1 MADLGI
7 KVVIEAVDKMTAPM
21 RRLHQTTRQL
31 GLGFKVSEKKLTN
44 LQQQLGQV
52 KQFSKLKAEVGKT
65 SQAFKQ
71 AQSKVSHL
79 SAAMLA
85 SQKPN
90 QILKN
95 QMHAAKKANE
105 QLRSSL
111 AHQRHELSRLA
122 KSLGRAGLA
131 TNNLKQT
138 EASLAQQISHTTDK
152 LGHQKVVAAS
162 LSRVTQRMKQMR
174 TAMGKTAREA
184 GLLTA
189 KLTALGGV
197 AAWGFKRQFIDT
209 AAEFERFQTILVTT
223 EGSSEKAKKA
233 MTWVTDFTSK
243 TPYELAQVTGAFVKM
258 RSYGLDPTHGL
269 LKSLGNAS
277 AAMGKD
283 LNQAVE
289 AMADAAVG
297 ENERLKEFGITAKTV
312 GNEIQYLYTNKQG
325 FQETLTAGKDDREAI
340 QAVLKQIFD
349 SKYDGA
355 MQRLSKTWGGML
367 SNLSDEWVNFK
378 KSVMDA
384 GAFDFL
390 KKKLRGILETI
401 HQLKKS
407 GQLKQ
412 MAQDFAKRI
421 THSIKT
427 LWQFGQQA
435 SQTISHLYQSTQRL
449 LQPLGGMKAI
459 FIGLGALLAS
469 KLVFAILSLGKS
481 MVMLGVDSALLCHK
495 MLAGFGGVGA
505 SLKGLVLG
513 IRAVSVAMMTTPLG
527 LLLTA
532 VVGVTVMVIKFWDR
546 IKTFAGG
553 VVQEFAKNAPGLV
566 KLINIIK
573 PSFVGLGKLF
583 SWVYNLIS
591 KFISPT
597 KATSK
602 QLAIAAN
609 AGKAFGRILGK
620 SFTWVSHLFSTI
632 HSKITAI
639 TDGFKAFHLF
649 GAKTTSPH
657 LRKTISHHIKANQKP
672 YQRLDTSRLT
682 HAAKSTVNHTS
693 YMTIVQ
699 RHDEDGE
706 ALARRI
712 AQEEIKAQNQAQAA
726 QKRSLLYDH
735 GGVML

>member
-85 SQKPN
+85 SQKPS

-111 AHQRHELSRLA
+111 ADQRHELSSLA

-138 EASLAQQISHTTDK
+138 EASLSQQISRTTDK

-223 EGSSEKAKKA
+223 EGSSEKAKKS
-233 MTWVTDFTSK
+233 MDWVSTFASK
-243 TPYELAQVTGAFVKM
+243 TPYELSKVTNAFVKL
-258 RSYGLDPTHGL
+258 RGYGLDPTKGL
-269 LKSLGNAS
+269 LQSIGDAS
-277 AAMGKD
+277 SGMGKD
-283 LNQAVE
+283 LNQVVE
-289 AMADAAVG
+289 AMADAVVG
-297 ENERLKEFGITAKTV
+297 ESERLKDLSITTKTV
-312 GNEIQYLYTNKQG
+312 GNEIQYMYTNKQG
-325 FQETLTAGKDDREAI
+325 FGEILTANKDDRAGI
-340 QAVLKQIFD
+340 QAVIQKIFNE
-349 SKYDGA
+349 KYGGS
-355 MQRLSKTWGGML
+355 MIRQSKTWSGML
-367 SNLSDEWVNFK
+367 SNLSDHWYQFK
-378 KSVMDA
+378 LSIMNAK
-384 GAFDFL
+384 AFDFL
-390 KKKLRGILETI
+390 KDKLYGIIQHLNKLKESGE
-401 HQLKKS
+401 LKKIAERI
-407 GQLKQ
+407 G
-412 MAQDFAKRI
+412 KRLVQNLQA
-421 THSIKT
+421 

-435 SQTISHLYQSTQRL
+435 SQTISHLYQSTKRL
-449 LQPLGGMKAI
+449 LQPLGGIKAI

-495 MLAGFGGVGA
+495 MLAGFGGVGG
-505 SLKGLVLG
+505 SLKTLVLG

-546 IKTFAGG
+546 IKAFAGG

-573 PSFVGLGKLF
+573 PPFVGLGKLF

-632 HSKITAI
+632 NSKITAI

-699 RHDEDGE
+699 RH
-706 ALARRI
+706 R
-712 AQEEIKAQNQAQAA
+712 
-726 QKRSLLYDH
+726 
-735 GGVML
+735 